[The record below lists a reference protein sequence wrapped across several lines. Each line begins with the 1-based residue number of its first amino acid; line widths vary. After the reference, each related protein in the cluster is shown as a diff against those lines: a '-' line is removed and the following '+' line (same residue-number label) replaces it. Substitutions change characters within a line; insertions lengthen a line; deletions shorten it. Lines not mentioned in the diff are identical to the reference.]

1 MKILGEKIFAKDENG
16 KLLSRIGTM
25 FFRTPGLV
33 TTRMVH
39 AMQRM
44 MWLEDLNATRA
55 AAGEPPLTPEEEDAE
70 LEQSVDLIFTEDSVL
85 IRPDPERMDL
95 ALRADET
102 LRSMVSKRQ
111 IRFLNTH
118 SVKVRTALCERGE
131 NWRMARHPISD
142 EDMATII
149 ERSRVAIDCLPVYYY
164 NGTTGTRFITAG
176 GYAQVAALPDV
187 EYRRQVKE
195 VVDGINKRNR
205 LGYSEV
211 MLFPPS
217 TPIEIT
223 KALKSLPIIALS
235 DSELRRAVDKIATDW
250 RMSLPPE
257 LREESVS
264 NYDWRNAMCQA
275 VTHQLNETVA
285 DERELV
291 SGIAAEFYR
300 QIEWLPG
307 VRIIDGE
314 LIFDELYEEA
324 ARTQDPELLSLCD
337 GRAKALIFNLTRVF
351 GAVDFINI
359 GRIARS
365 LSRKPNPSGH
375 RGSIYIIQYRDSG
388 AKNPKMMIL
397 RFQKWGVAEHLD
409 EGKDLM
415 RAMLE
420 SDEYSDYILDR
431 RLMCRQLGMN
441 LPKRIGFGHF
451 TEKYHGH
458 NQYNGISVRTA
469 CMVRPYVRGTA
480 SDKIPLQRYR
490 NRAFAQKFAQLM
502 GEAAAVDLIVGRRSS
517 ATREVLFDHSYE
529 IVLCG
534 ESGLPESVRVT
545 DHAGSF
551 VDYER
556 ELVEGIADYADVVR
570 SRREFVTDYP
580 AFASAYVEAIVGKIA
595 EVQSTYRMRRRAY
608 DGLFADRP
616 FDTNGSGAYRW
627 ARALARLDRADIDAL
642 RKRLEDAVAC

>member
-16 KLLSRIGTM
+16 NLLSRIGTM

-33 TTRMVH
+33 TTRTVH
-39 AMQRM
+39 AVQRM
-44 MWLEDLNATRA
+44 MWLEDINATRA
-55 AAGEPPLTPEEEDAE
+55 AAGEPPLSPEEEDAE
-70 LEQSVDLIFTEDSVL
+70 LEQSVDLIFTEDCVL

-95 ALRADET
+95 ALHADEV
-102 LRSMVSKRQ
+102 LRAMVSKRQ
-111 IRFLNTH
+111 IRFLNTN

-131 NWRMARHPISD
+131 NWRMARKPISD
-142 EDMATII
+142 EDMAATI

-164 NGTTGTRFITAG
+164 NGTTGTRFITVG
-176 GYAQVAALPDV
+176 GYAEVSALPDP

-205 LGYSEV
+205 LGHSEV

-217 TPIEIT
+217 TPIEVK
-223 KALKSLPIIALS
+223 KALKALPVAQLT
-235 DSELRRAVDKIATDW
+235 DAELRRAVDKIATDW
-250 RMSLPPE
+250 RASVPPE

-264 NYDWRNAMCQA
+264 NYEWRNAMCQA

-365 LSRKPNPSGH
+365 LSLKPNPSGH

-458 NQYNGISVRTA
+458 NQYNGITVRTA
-469 CMVRPYVRGTA
+469 CMVRPYVRGIA
-480 SDKIPLQRYR
+480 SDKIQPPRYR
-490 NRAFAQKFAQLM
+490 NPAFAQKFAQLM

-517 ATREVLFDHSYE
+517 TSREILFDHSYE

-534 ESGLPESVRVT
+534 EGGLPESVKVT

-551 VDYER
+551 VDYEH
-556 ELVEGIADYADVVR
+556 ELFEGIADYADVVR
-570 SRREFVTDYP
+570 SRREFVTDYN
-580 AFASAYVEAIVGKIA
+580 AFASEYVNAFVGKIA
-595 EVQSTYRMRRRAY
+595 ETQATYRSRRKAF

-627 ARALARLDRADIDAL
+627 SRALARLDRADIDDL
-642 RKRLEDAVAC
+642 RKRLEAAVAC